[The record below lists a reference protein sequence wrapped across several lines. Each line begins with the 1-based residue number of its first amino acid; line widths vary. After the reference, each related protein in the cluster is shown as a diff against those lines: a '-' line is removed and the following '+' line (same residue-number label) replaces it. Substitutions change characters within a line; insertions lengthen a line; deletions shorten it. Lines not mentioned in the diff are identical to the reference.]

1 MSDADLTVLV
11 VDDDFRV
18 ANMHAEVVNT
28 LPGFTVT
35 ATVNT
40 LAGARKADA
49 VDLALVDVYLPDGS
63 GIDFV
68 RELQGDSMVL
78 TAATEAVTIRAAMAA
93 GALSYLVK
101 PFATTELAARLAG
114 YARYRKILARPN
126 LSAGD
131 VDAALDALRP
141 RIATPAPPTI
151 AGSSTKKLV
160 LQALRNSEQPMSA
173 AEVSAAIGISRAT
186 AQRYLAALATAREV
200 TVGLRYGTTDDPSKS
215 SPQTTTGQRVLC
227 DEQRIAGFVLVSRA
241 SDRQARNSF
250 TALSDCLPPAS
261 CGTTDVVGG
270 QPMRAVAR
278 KPFCYCLGRRFGG
291 ARSHF
296 GVGAVSRVGG
306 VSSRGGASFLV
317 RPPVR
322 LPDHCRMAGT
332 VTVRTTKVSINR
344 PMPMMNPVCAMVD
357 RLPNTRPNI
366 EAAKIMP
373 AEVMTPP
380 VERTAR
386 MMPERMPRA

>member
-1 MSDADLTVLV
+1 MSHVDLTVLV

-40 LAGARKADA
+40 LAAARKAEA

-68 RELQGDSMVL
+68 RELHGDSMVL

-93 GALSYLVK
+93 GALSYVVK

-114 YARYRKILARPN
+114 YGKILARAN

-141 RIATPAPPTI
+141 RIATPTPPTI

-160 LQALRNSEQPMSA
+160 LEALRTSQHPMSA

-186 AQRYLAALATAREV
+186 AQRYLAALATSREV
-200 TVGLRYGTTDDPSKS
+200 TVGLRYGTTGRP
-215 SPQTTTGQRVLC
+215 
-227 DEQRIAGFVLVSRA
+227 EQEFAA
-241 SDRQARNSF
+241 ND
-250 TALSDCLPPAS
+250 
-261 CGTTDVVGG
+261 
-270 QPMRAVAR
+270 
-278 KPFCYCLGRRFGG
+278 
-291 ARSHF
+291 
-296 GVGAVSRVGG
+296 
-306 VSSRGGASFLV
+306 
-317 RPPVR
+317 
-322 LPDHCRMAGT
+322 
-332 VTVRTTKVSINR
+332 NR
-344 PMPMMNPVCAMVD
+344 P
-357 RLPNTRPNI
+357 TRPL
-366 EAAKIMP
+366 
-373 AEVMTPP
+373 
-380 VERTAR
+380 R
-386 MMPERMPRA
+386 